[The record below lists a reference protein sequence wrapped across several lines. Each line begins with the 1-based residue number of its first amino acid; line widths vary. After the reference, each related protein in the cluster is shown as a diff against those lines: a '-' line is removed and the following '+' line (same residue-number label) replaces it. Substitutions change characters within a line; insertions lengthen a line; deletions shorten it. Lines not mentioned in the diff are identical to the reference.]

1 MVIYSEKYGDFVEL
15 IKSFGVIGTL
25 SFEKKNIE
33 KVFLVKTCLS
43 FIGIPFTS

>member
-25 SFEKKNIE
+25 SFEKKILRF
-33 KVFLVKTCLS
+33 FL
-43 FIGIPFTS
+43 